1 MYVLFSGHFLL
12 VPHLSVLDKDESH
25 GQRPPAATR
34 ELGLVNFCSL
44 PCPDLYMYCLVVTP
58 GSSDL

>member
-1 MYVLFSGHFLL
+1 MYLLFSGHFLL

-44 PCPDLYMYCLVVTP
+44 P
-58 GSSDL
+58 